1 MTIDTLFG
9 FFYARYMLRLK
20 NRQRG
25 FTLIELLVVIAII
38 GILAS
43 FLLVNFVGVRARA
56 RDAQRKSDLKQIQA
70 ALEFYRSDNGS
81 YPDSASGGL
90 NLLTG
95 SPKYLNAVPSDP
107 TTAASENYN
116 YQRTATGRYC
126 LQACLENTSDKDR
139 KTSGCGVQ
147 SCTSGAYYVV
157 QNP

>member
-1 MTIDTLFG
+1 M
-9 FFYARYMLRLK
+9 RLRK
-20 NRQRG
+20 IQAG

-56 RDAQRKSDLKQIQA
+56 RDAQRKSDLKQMQA

-90 NLLTG
+90 NLLIG
-95 SPKYLNAVPSDP
+95 STKYLNAIPNDP

-116 YQRTATGRYC
+116 YQRTAVGRYC
-126 LQACLENTSDKDR
+126 LQACLENTSDKE
-139 KTSGCGVQ
+139 KKNSGCGVQ
-147 SCTSGAYYVV
+147 SCTTGAYYVV